1 MKSEERKVKSKA
13 FATAMIKGLYNI
25 IRKRSTAMG
34 RGLLC
39 AVCLMLHVSCCML
52 LTACADESIPP
63 TAQAFIDKY
72 FPHTNVVLT
81 ETDDEDDGIEYCVW
95 LNDGTKIEFDAEGQ
109 WQRVS
114 RKKSGVPATLI
125 PQDIMQ
131 YVKSHYPE
139 EVIFKLSK
147 KHYGY
152 KTELSNDI
160 DLRFNDQGQFL
171 EAVD

>member
-1 MKSEERKVKSKA
+1 MKNEE
-13 FATAMIKGLYNI
+13 FATDMIKGLFNI
-25 IRKRSTAMG
+25 TRKKSMTMAKE
-34 RGLLC
+34 LLC
-39 AVCLMLHVSCCML
+39 AVCFVLHVSCCML
-52 LTACADESIPP
+52 LTSCADESIPP
-63 TAQAFIDKY
+63 TAQAFIDEY
-72 FPHTNVVLT
+72 FPGTNVVLT
-81 ETDDEDDGIEYCVW
+81 ENDDEDDGIKYCVW
-95 LNDGTKIEFDAEGQ
+95 LNDGTKIEFDAAGQ

-125 PQDIMQ
+125 PQEIMQ

-147 KHYGY
+147 KNYGY

-160 DLRFNDQGQFL
+160 DLRFNGQGQFL

>member
-1 MKSEERKVKSKA
+1 
-13 FATAMIKGLYNI
+13 
-25 IRKRSTAMG
+25 MG

-39 AVCLMLHVSCCML
+39 AVCLMLHIACCML
-52 LTACADESIPP
+52 LTSCADESLPP
-63 TAQAFIDKY
+63 TAQAFIDEY
-72 FPHTNVVLT
+72 FPHSDVVLI
-81 ETDDEDDGIEYCVW
+81 ELDDDDDDDIAYCAW
-95 LNDGTKIEFDAEGQ
+95 LNDGTKIEFDTEGQ

-114 RKKSGVPATLI
+114 RKKSGIPATLI

-147 KHYGY
+147 KPYGY
-152 KTELSNDI
+152 KTELSNDT
-160 DLRFNDQGQFL
+160 DLRFNGQGQFL